1 VPDEKIKDDG
11 MRKGLVI
18 KRVAYGVI
26 GLTLGAVFLYL
37 ALRNIDAQEIK
48 AVIQRLE
55 RSWLIFGVAIYMAS
69 IAVRCV
75 RWGLLLR
82 TNGLVKWRHVT
93 EALLAGFAANY
104 LLPARIGELFR
115 ADYAM
120 RLFHM
125 SRFTSLGT
133 IFVERVFD
141 GMILVC
147 GLWISLGILSLSAST
162 MPLPHWAIAVGVAAS
177 VLFGLALIFAVFSRR
192 IDLRKFGLSPFF
204 ADRWD
209 KMRDGISSVT
219 RGQTGTVVLCSL
231 GIWILEAIALGSV
244 VRAFGTTLTMPQ
256 TVTLVGL
263 GSLSTLVP
271 TAPGFLGTYQFVFGQ
286 VFLLFGHSESTG
298 VVVATAVQ
306 LFFFGSVTILGIFVL
321 LSRSGIS
328 VLRAMRLET
337 GDSGRR

>member
-1 VPDEKIKDDG
+1 

-93 EALLAGFAANY
+93 EALVAGFAANY

-120 RLFHM
+120 RLFQM

-133 IFVERVFD
+133 IFVERVID
-141 GMILVC
+141 GVLLVC
-147 GLWISLGILSLSAST
+147 GVWISLGVLSSSFSTDLPSWTLAAGLFAS
-162 MPLPHWAIAVGVAAS
+162 M
-177 VLFGLALIFAVFSRR
+177 LFGLALIFVVFSRG
-192 IDLRKFGLSPFF
+192 IDLRRFGISNFL

-209 KMRDGISSVT
+209 RLREGISSVT
-219 RGQTGTVVLCSL
+219 RAQTITIILCSL
-231 GIWILEAIALGSV
+231 GIW
-244 VRAFGTTLTMPQ
+244 
-256 TVTLVGL
+256 
-263 GSLSTLVP
+263 
-271 TAPGFLGTYQFVFGQ
+271 
-286 VFLLFGHSESTG
+286 
-298 VVVATAVQ
+298 
-306 LFFFGSVTILGIFVL
+306 
-321 LSRSGIS
+321 
-328 VLRAMRLET
+328 
-337 GDSGRR
+337 